1 MLVYYKFRSKSLNK
15 SNTLNIIHKNINLK
29 RFFSLFGQKEGVFFM
44 NNEKNKKVWLKKC
57 EETLRMGG
65 RSEVT
70 IKNYRYA
77 IIRFLNRYDEKT
89 NISKLTTD
97 DIIKYFKKD
106 FIDKGLSAA
115 TYNVNLA
122 AVRFFYLICF
132 ERSISKVLLPN
143 SKLRKRFPKIVT
155 KELFLKIINNEDN
168 LEHKCWLLLSFCCG
182 LRISEV
188 ATIKIEDIYSKE
200 HKLRV
205 LGKGNKERF
214 TILPDIVIKFLR
226 LFYQKKRYTHKKG
239 YLFIGQNVNNHICE
253 RTIGNYFSSLKKEY
267 NLPPEITEHSLRHS
281 FATYFL
287 MNGGDL
293 LVLKSMMGHKSLNS
307 TSIYVHLSQNFNNIK
322 GIKHDK

>member
-1 MLVYYKFRSKSLNK
+1 
-15 SNTLNIIHKNINLK
+15 
-29 RFFSLFGQKEGVFFM
+29 M

-65 RSEVT
+65 RSEIT

-115 TYNVNLA
+115 TYNVNLV

-143 SKLRKRFPKIVT
+143 SKLRKRFPEILT

-168 LEHKCWLLLSFCCG
+168 IEHKCWLLLSFCCG

-239 YLFIGQNVNNHICE
+239 YLFFGQNINNHICE

-307 TSIYVHLSQNFNNIK
+307 TSIYVHLSQNFNNVK
-322 GIKHDK
+322 GIKRDK

>member
-1 MLVYYKFRSKSLNK
+1 
-15 SNTLNIIHKNINLK
+15 
-29 RFFSLFGQKEGVFFM
+29 M

-200 HKLRV
+200 RKLRV

>member
-1 MLVYYKFRSKSLNK
+1 
-15 SNTLNIIHKNINLK
+15 
-29 RFFSLFGQKEGVFFM
+29 M

-89 NISKLTTD
+89 NISKLTID
-97 DIIKYFKKD
+97 DIIKYFKRD

-132 ERSISKVLLPN
+132 DRSISKVLLPN

-188 ATIKIEDIYSKE
+188 ATIKIEDIYSEE
-200 HKLRV
+200 HKLRI

-214 TILPDIVIKFLR
+214 TILPDIVIRFLR

-239 YLFIGQNVNNHICE
+239 YLFIGQNINNHICE

-322 GIKHDK
+322 GIKRD

>member
-1 MLVYYKFRSKSLNK
+1 MK
-15 SNTLNIIHKNINLK
+15 
-29 RFFSLFGQKEGVFFM
+29 GDFFM
-44 NNEKNKKVWLKKC
+44 NNEKNKKLWLKKC

-89 NISKLTTD
+89 NISKLTID
-97 DIIKYFKKD
+97 DIIKYFKRD

-132 ERSISKVLLPN
+132 DRSISKVLLPN

-188 ATIKIEDIYSKE
+188 ATIKIEDIYSEE
-200 HKLRV
+200 HKLRI

-226 LFYQKKRYTHKKG
+226 LFYKKKRFTHKKG
-239 YLFIGQNVNNHICE
+239 YLFIGQNINNHICE

-322 GIKHDK
+322 GIKRD

>member
-1 MLVYYKFRSKSLNK
+1 
-15 SNTLNIIHKNINLK
+15 
-29 RFFSLFGQKEGVFFM
+29 M

-89 NISKLTTD
+89 NISKLTID

-115 TYNVNLA
+115 TYNVNIA

-322 GIKHDK
+322 GIKRDK

>member
-1 MLVYYKFRSKSLNK
+1 
-15 SNTLNIIHKNINLK
+15 
-29 RFFSLFGQKEGVFFM
+29 M

-115 TYNVNLA
+115 TYNVNLV

-143 SKLRKRFPKIVT
+143 SKLRKRFPEILT

-168 LEHKCWLLLSFCCG
+168 IEHKCWLLLSFCCG

-188 ATIKIEDIYSKE
+188 ATIKIEDIYSKD
-200 HKLRV
+200 HKLKV

-239 YLFIGQNVNNHICE
+239 YLFFGQNINNHICE

-307 TSIYVHLSQNFNNIK
+307 TSIYVHLSQNFNNVK
-322 GIKHDK
+322 GIKRDK

>member
-1 MLVYYKFRSKSLNK
+1 
-15 SNTLNIIHKNINLK
+15 
-29 RFFSLFGQKEGVFFM
+29 M

-89 NISKLTTD
+89 NISKLTID

-200 HKLRV
+200 HKLKV

>member
-1 MLVYYKFRSKSLNK
+1 MK
-15 SNTLNIIHKNINLK
+15 
-29 RFFSLFGQKEGVFFM
+29 GDFFM

-89 NISKLTTD
+89 NISKLTID

-132 ERSISKVLLPN
+132 DRSISKVLLPN

-188 ATIKIEDIYSKE
+188 ATIKIEDIYSEE
-200 HKLRV
+200 HKLRI

-226 LFYQKKRYTHKKG
+226 LFYKKKRFTHKKG
-239 YLFIGQNVNNHICE
+239 YLFIGQNINNHICE

>member
-1 MLVYYKFRSKSLNK
+1 MK
-15 SNTLNIIHKNINLK
+15 
-29 RFFSLFGQKEGVFFM
+29 GDFFM

-89 NISKLTTD
+89 NISKLTID
-97 DIIKYFKKD
+97 DIIKYFKRD

-132 ERSISKVLLPN
+132 DRSISKVLLPN

-188 ATIKIEDIYSKE
+188 ATIKIEDIYSEE
-200 HKLRV
+200 HKLRI

-214 TILPDIVIKFLR
+214 TILPDIVIRFLR

-239 YLFIGQNVNNHICE
+239 YLFIGQNINNHICE

-322 GIKHDK
+322 GIKRD

>member
-1 MLVYYKFRSKSLNK
+1 MK
-15 SNTLNIIHKNINLK
+15 
-29 RFFSLFGQKEGVFFM
+29 GDFFM

>member
-1 MLVYYKFRSKSLNK
+1 
-15 SNTLNIIHKNINLK
+15 
-29 RFFSLFGQKEGVFFM
+29 M

-200 HKLRV
+200 HKLRI

-226 LFYQKKRYTHKKG
+226 LFYQKQRYTHKKG

>member
-1 MLVYYKFRSKSLNK
+1 
-15 SNTLNIIHKNINLK
+15 
-29 RFFSLFGQKEGVFFM
+29 M
-44 NNEKNKKVWLKKC
+44 NNEKNKKIWLKKC

-106 FIDKGLSAA
+106 FIDKGLSAS
-115 TYNVNLA
+115 TYNINLA

>member
-1 MLVYYKFRSKSLNK
+1 
-15 SNTLNIIHKNINLK
+15 
-29 RFFSLFGQKEGVFFM
+29 M
-44 NNEKNKKVWLKKC
+44 NNEKNKKIWLKKC

-322 GIKHDK
+322 GIKRD

>member
-1 MLVYYKFRSKSLNK
+1 
-15 SNTLNIIHKNINLK
+15 
-29 RFFSLFGQKEGVFFM
+29 M

-200 HKLRV
+200 HKL
-205 LGKGNKERF
+205 
-214 TILPDIVIKFLR
+214 
-226 LFYQKKRYTHKKG
+226 
-239 YLFIGQNVNNHICE
+239 
-253 RTIGNYFSSLKKEY
+253 
-267 NLPPEITEHSLRHS
+267 SLR
-281 FATYFL
+281 
-287 MNGGDL
+287 
-293 LVLKSMMGHKSLNS
+293 
-307 TSIYVHLSQNFNNIK
+307 
-322 GIKHDK
+322 

>member
-1 MLVYYKFRSKSLNK
+1 
-15 SNTLNIIHKNINLK
+15 
-29 RFFSLFGQKEGVFFM
+29 M

-57 EETLRMGG
+57 EETLRMGC

-89 NISKLTTD
+89 NISKLTID

-132 ERSISKVLLPN
+132 DRSISKVLLPN

-188 ATIKIEDIYSKE
+188 ATIKIEDIYSEE

-214 TILPDIVIKFLR
+214 TILPDIVIKF
-226 LFYQKKRYTHKKG
+226 
-239 YLFIGQNVNNHICE
+239 
-253 RTIGNYFSSLKKEY
+253 
-267 NLPPEITEHSLRHS
+267 
-281 FATYFL
+281 
-287 MNGGDL
+287 
-293 LVLKSMMGHKSLNS
+293 
-307 TSIYVHLSQNFNNIK
+307 
-322 GIKHDK
+322 

>member
-1 MLVYYKFRSKSLNK
+1 
-15 SNTLNIIHKNINLK
+15 
-29 RFFSLFGQKEGVFFM
+29 M

-89 NISKLTTD
+89 NISKLTID

>member
-1 MLVYYKFRSKSLNK
+1 
-15 SNTLNIIHKNINLK
+15 
-29 RFFSLFGQKEGVFFM
+29 M

-89 NISKLTTD
+89 NISKLTID

-143 SKLRKRFPKIVT
+143 SKLRKRFPEIVT

-168 LEHKCWLLLSFCCG
+168 IEHKCWLLLSFCCG

-307 TSIYVHLSQNFNNIK
+307 TSIYIHLSQNFNNIK
-322 GIKHDK
+322 GIKRD

>member
-1 MLVYYKFRSKSLNK
+1 
-15 SNTLNIIHKNINLK
+15 
-29 RFFSLFGQKEGVFFM
+29 M

-89 NISKLTTD
+89 NISKLTID

-106 FIDKGLSAA
+106 FIDKGLSVA

>member
-1 MLVYYKFRSKSLNK
+1 
-15 SNTLNIIHKNINLK
+15 
-29 RFFSLFGQKEGVFFM
+29 M

-97 DIIKYFKKD
+97 DIIKYLKKD

-307 TSIYVHLSQNFNNIK
+307 TSIYIHLSQNFNNIK
-322 GIKHDK
+322 GIKRD

>member
-1 MLVYYKFRSKSLNK
+1 
-15 SNTLNIIHKNINLK
+15 
-29 RFFSLFGQKEGVFFM
+29 M

-214 TILPDIVIKFLR
+214 TILPDIVIRFLR

-239 YLFIGQNVNNHICE
+239 YLFIGQNINNHICE

>member
-1 MLVYYKFRSKSLNK
+1 
-15 SNTLNIIHKNINLK
+15 
-29 RFFSLFGQKEGVFFM
+29 M
-44 NNEKNKKVWLKKC
+44 NNEKNKKIWLKKC

-89 NISKLTTD
+89 NISKLTID

-132 ERSISKVLLPN
+132 DRSISKVLLPN

-188 ATIKIEDIYSKE
+188 ATIKIEDIYSEE
-200 HKLRV
+200 HKLRI

-226 LFYQKKRYTHKKG
+226 LFYKKKRFTHKKG
-239 YLFIGQNVNNHICE
+239 YLFIGQNINNHICE

-322 GIKHDK
+322 GINYDK

>member
-1 MLVYYKFRSKSLNK
+1 
-15 SNTLNIIHKNINLK
+15 
-29 RFFSLFGQKEGVFFM
+29 M

-89 NISKLTTD
+89 NISKLTID

-132 ERSISKVLLPN
+132 DRSISKVLLPN

-188 ATIKIEDIYSKE
+188 ATIKIEDIYSEE
-200 HKLRV
+200 HKLRI

-226 LFYQKKRYTHKKG
+226 LFYKKKRYTHKKG
-239 YLFIGQNVNNHICE
+239 YLFIGQNINNHICE

-322 GIKHDK
+322 GIKRD

>member
-1 MLVYYKFRSKSLNK
+1 
-15 SNTLNIIHKNINLK
+15 
-29 RFFSLFGQKEGVFFM
+29 M

-89 NISKLTTD
+89 NISKLTID
-97 DIIKYFKKD
+97 DIIKYFKRD

-132 ERSISKVLLPN
+132 DRSISKVLLPN

-188 ATIKIEDIYSKE
+188 ATIKIEDIYSEE
-200 HKLRV
+200 HKLRI

-226 LFYQKKRYTHKKG
+226 LFYKKKRFTHKKG
-239 YLFIGQNVNNHICE
+239 YLFIGQNINNHICE

-322 GIKHDK
+322 GIKRD

>member
-1 MLVYYKFRSKSLNK
+1 
-15 SNTLNIIHKNINLK
+15 
-29 RFFSLFGQKEGVFFM
+29 M

-115 TYNVNLA
+115 TYNINLA
-122 AVRFFYLICF
+122 TVRFFYLICF

>member
-1 MLVYYKFRSKSLNK
+1 MK
-15 SNTLNIIHKNINLK
+15 
-29 RFFSLFGQKEGVFFM
+29 GVFFM

>member
-1 MLVYYKFRSKSLNK
+1 
-15 SNTLNIIHKNINLK
+15 
-29 RFFSLFGQKEGVFFM
+29 M

-307 TSIYVHLSQNFNNIK
+307 TSIYIHLSQNFNNIK

>member
-1 MLVYYKFRSKSLNK
+1 
-15 SNTLNIIHKNINLK
+15 
-29 RFFSLFGQKEGVFFM
+29 M

-293 LVLKSMMGHKSLNS
+293 LVLKTMMGHKSLNS

>member
-1 MLVYYKFRSKSLNK
+1 
-15 SNTLNIIHKNINLK
+15 
-29 RFFSLFGQKEGVFFM
+29 M

-89 NISKLTTD
+89 NISKLTID

-168 LEHKCWLLLSFCCG
+168 LKHKCWLLLSFCCG

>member
-1 MLVYYKFRSKSLNK
+1 
-15 SNTLNIIHKNINLK
+15 
-29 RFFSLFGQKEGVFFM
+29 M

-77 IIRFLNRYDEKT
+77 IIRFLNRYDKKT

-200 HKLRV
+200 RKLRV

>member
-1 MLVYYKFRSKSLNK
+1 
-15 SNTLNIIHKNINLK
+15 
-29 RFFSLFGQKEGVFFM
+29 M

-214 TILPDIVIKFLR
+214 TILPDIVIRFLR

-307 TSIYVHLSQNFNNIK
+307 TSIYIHLSQNFNNIK
-322 GIKHDK
+322 GIKRD

>member
-1 MLVYYKFRSKSLNK
+1 MK
-15 SNTLNIIHKNINLK
+15 
-29 RFFSLFGQKEGVFFM
+29 GDFFM

-89 NISKLTTD
+89 NISKLTID
-97 DIIKYFKKD
+97 DIIKYFKRD

-132 ERSISKVLLPN
+132 DRSISKVLLPN

-188 ATIKIEDIYSKE
+188 ATIKIEDIYSEE
-200 HKLRV
+200 HKLRI

-226 LFYQKKRYTHKKG
+226 LFYKKKRYTHKKG
-239 YLFIGQNVNNHICE
+239 YLFIGQNINNHICE

-307 TSIYVHLSQNFNNIK
+307 TSIYIHLSQNFNNIK
-322 GIKHDK
+322 GIKRD